1 MKIPVAAFFSPHL
14 CKRLRIVQPQ
24 KLSSAPAVLISAAV
38 CSLLIIPRAYA
49 QNIEIAS
56 SRSDTPAK
64 SDAPARDAASA
75 PALNSSLNSLD
86 GSDPAVGA
94 APVVE
99 ANGPQH
105 TCDDGVSASLQQD
118 TPNLPCWAN
127 IRTVDHWNSMFIP
140 EGVSFHG
147 SDNGQIPADV
157 PSSFAYTAG
166 GLSSYV
172 FPDAP
177 QSKVYGGLGA
187 AAGLIEKH
195 RWQAMLEDAGGA
207 GDYQLQGAHF
217 AGLNRFAARA
227 TGEVNQRWTW
237 QGNATN
243 TFGTDA
249 FRLYAPLDYRM
260 IGQSEAPAADTVAY
274 GLHAGNYLNQEEG
287 VKLRFAGSER
297 SHWDFLAGDTYRHYS
312 DDDFSVQTVRG
323 RAEYLRALTRQT
335 AVGVF
340 GEADHQTNLLDCSLG
355 GGGARLLKD
364 WHTHASLNVS
374 AGVYGASASCGKQV
388 EFQGDAAF
396 YVSLNP
402 RSDFYVSA
410 NRGLGD
416 GAVEKAV
423 FLDTASAGLRHT
435 FRQQITTR
443 LSGTALYGIDPR
455 TNISLH
461 GSFAEGSIRYP
472 LPGGFSQETAIRHY
486 AVSGVDAPPNRTLAV
501 LTVWWSPQ
509 KHHTVGQ

>member
-1 MKIPVAAFFSPHL
+1 MKFSCTASFPA
-14 CKRLRIVQPQ
+14 RLRKKVRTVQPVS
-24 KLSSAPAVLISAAV
+24 LTPARAFLLTAAI
-38 CSLLIIPRAYA
+38 CSLPTVQHGHA

-56 SRSDTPAK
+56 TRSDRPAK
-64 SDAPARDAASA
+64 SDAPVADASSM
-75 PALNSSLNSLD
+75 PVLNSSLNTLD

-99 ANGPQH
+99 ANGPHH

-177 QSKVYGGLGA
+177 QAKVYGGLGA

-195 RWQAMLEDAGGA
+195 RWQAMLEDAGGG

-237 QGNATN
+237 QVNATN

-249 FRLYAPLDYRM
+249 LRLFAPLDYRM

-287 VKLRFAGSER
+287 IKLRYADSER

-312 DDDFSVQTVRG
+312 DDGFSVSTVRT
-323 RAEYLRALTRQT
+323 RAEYLHALTRQT
-335 AVGVF
+335 AVGAF

-355 GGGARLLKD
+355 GGGVRLLTD
-364 WHTHASLNVS
+364 WHQRASLNLS
-374 AGVYGASASCGKQV
+374 AGIYGAGASCGKQIQ
-388 EFQGDAAF
+388 FQGDAAF

-402 RSDFYVSA
+402 GSDFYVSA

-416 GAVEKAV
+416 GAVERAV
-423 FLDTASAGLRHT
+423 FLDTVSAGLRHT
-435 FRQQITTR
+435 FGQQITTR
-443 LSGTALYGIDPR
+443 LSGTALYGVDPR
-455 TNISLH
+455 ANHSLH
-461 GSFAEGSIRYP
+461 GSFVEGSIRYP

-486 AVSGVDAPPNRTLAV
+486 AVSGVDAPPNRTIAV
-501 LTVWWSPQ
+501 VTVWWSPQ
-509 KHHTVGQ
+509 KHHTVAQ